1 MVGGRID
8 ILRSSLIFITAVAKG
23 CKGKDLPSW
32 IDYACNHRRKAQF
45 KEILRL
51 KISPIKI
58 FNMPTKNEFEQIT
71 DFDVLVVGAGIAG
84 EESALKLA
92 DMGFRVLLIE
102 KEPSI
107 GGKMILLSKVFP
119 TLDCAACI
127 TTPKVSETARHPN
140 ITLFTLTEAE
150 SIFRES
156 DGLFA
161 VTLKRHPRYIN
172 EKSCTGCQECERACP
187 AIVEDQFQFNLVA
200 RKAIYIP
207 FNIANPRVALI
218 DIENC
223 MLCGLC
229 EQKCPSN
236 CIDFSQKEETV
247 RVRVKS
253 VILATG
259 FNLFDPT
266 LIPRYGFGL
275 YKNVITSM
283 QMERQLAPTRPFNNI
298 LRPSDGKTP
307 DKIAY
312 IFCTGSRDN
321 TCGNGICSQVCCM
334 YSTKQA
340 QLLMGALPMAD
351 ITMYYI
357 NIRAFGKGYNEFYL
371 QAREMGAHYVK
382 GKVATVKEKENG
394 NLIVRYEDLSTGK
407 VTETE
412 HDLVV
417 LSVGLLANPA
427 ITEVF
432 KNEKLELDPSNF
444 IKQPDLMLSPATT
457 SIEGVFVAGTATAPM
472 DIPDTIMSAGAAAAE
487 TSGYLKLQS

>member
-1 MVGGRID
+1 MPILNEID
-8 ILRSSLIFITAVAKG
+8 SKA
-23 CKGKDLPSW
+23 
-32 IDYACNHRRKAQF
+32 DY
-45 KEILRL
+45 
-51 KISPIKI
+51 
-58 FNMPTKNEFEQIT
+58 
-71 DFDVLVVGAGIAG
+71 DVLVIGAGIAG

-92 DMGFRVLLIE
+92 DMGFKILLIE

-140 ITLFTLTEAE
+140 ITLHTLSEVD
-150 SIFRES
+150 SIIKED
-156 DGLFA
+156 DGLFS
-161 VTLKRHPRYIN
+161 VTIKKHPRYVV
-172 EKSCTGCQECERACP
+172 EKDCTGCQECEYACP
-187 AIVEDQFQFNLVA
+187 VIVEDQFQFGLVA
-200 RKAIYIP
+200 RKAAYIP
-207 FNIANPRVALI
+207 FNIANPRIALI

-236 CIDFSQKEETV
+236 CIDFSQKEEIFEV
-247 RVRVKS
+247 KVKS
-253 VILATG
+253 VIVATG

-266 LIPRYGFGL
+266 LIPRYGFGK

-283 QMERQLAPTRPFNNI
+283 QMERELAPTRPFNNI
-298 LRPSDGKTP
+298 LRPSDGKMP

-312 IFCTGSRDN
+312 IFCTGSRDQ
-321 TCGNGICSQVCCM
+321 TCGNAICSQVCCM

-357 NIRAFGKGYNEFYL
+357 NIRAFGKGFDEFYM
-371 QAREMGAHYVK
+371 QTKDMGAKYVK
-382 GKVATVKEKENG
+382 GKVASVTEKENG
-394 NLIVRYEDLSTGK
+394 NLILRYEDIATGK
-407 VTETE
+407 VTESE

-427 ITEVF
+427 ITSVF
-432 KNEKLELDPSNF
+432 KNAKLEIDNSSF
-444 IKQPDLMLSPATT
+444 IKQTNLLQSPSLT
-457 SIEGVFVAGTATAPM
+457 SIKGVFVAGTATAPM
-472 DIPDTIMSAGAAAAE
+472 DIPDTIMSAGASAAE
-487 TSGYLKLQS
+487 ASGYLKQLI

>member
-1 MVGGRID
+1 
-8 ILRSSLIFITAVAKG
+8 
-23 CKGKDLPSW
+23 
-32 IDYACNHRRKAQF
+32 
-45 KEILRL
+45 
-51 KISPIKI
+51 
-58 FNMPTKNEFEQIT
+58 MPTNNALEQT
-71 DFDVLVVGAGIAG
+71 ADYDVLVVGAGIAG

-92 DMGFRVLLIE
+92 DMGFRVMLIE

-140 ITLFTLTEAE
+140 ITLLTLTEADSIIKE
-150 SIFRES
+150 SN
-156 DGLFA
+156 GLFSA
-161 VTLKRHPRYIN
+161 TLKKKPRYVV
-172 EKSCTGCQECERACP
+172 EKDCTGCQECERACP
-187 AIVEDQFQFNLVA
+187 VVVEDQFQFDMVA
-200 RKAIYIP
+200 RKAVYIP

-229 EQKCPSN
+229 EQKCPSS
-236 CIDFSQKEETV
+236 CIDFTQKEETIQ
-247 RVRVKS
+247 VK
-253 VILATG
+253 VKAVVVATG

-266 LIPRYGFGL
+266 LIPRYGYGRF
-275 YKNVITSM
+275 KNVITSM
-283 QMERQLAPTRPFNNI
+283 QMERELAPTRPFNNV

-312 IFCTGSRDN
+312 IFCTGSRDQ
-321 TCGNGICSQVCCM
+321 TCGNAICSQVCCM

-371 QAREMGAHYVK
+371 QAKDMGANYVK
-382 GKVATVKEKENG
+382 GKVASVSEKENG
-394 NLIVRYEDLSTGK
+394 NLILRYEDIETGK
-407 VTETE
+407 VTEKE
-412 HDLVV
+412 HDMVV

-427 ITEVF
+427 IVKIF
-432 KNEKLELDPSNF
+432 KNETLEVDASNY
-444 IKQPDLMLSPATT
+444 INQPDLLQSPALT
-457 SIEGVFVAGTATAPM
+457 SIKGVFVAGTATAPM
-472 DIPDTIMSAGAAAAE
+472 DIPDAIMSAGAAAAE